1 MSYVTI
7 LWSMVAAA
15 ALLLGGIHLLGWR
28 NDRPSRATLVR
39 VSRPVSRSGCPR
51 RAWHDAGAGSR
62 EWGWWVRWCHVPL
75 FFLIAGTFV
84 FIRLHLNAGRWSL
97 IAVIVALRCV
107 ILVANFAVEPNFNFA
122 RIDSIDHVPFLGE
135 QVTVV
140 GDSVP
145 GAWQWLATA
154 TGLLYVIFLLDA
166 FVAVWRRGTRD
177 DRRSTFLIGGGLAAF
192 VVLAF
197 TNTQLVIWG
206 SCGCRCW

>member
-1 MSYVTI
+1 M
-7 LWSMVAAA
+7 MQAQ
-15 ALLLGGIHLLGWR
+15 GPG
-28 NDRPSRATLVR
+28 
-39 VSRPVSRSGCPR
+39 
-51 RAWHDAGAGSR
+51 
-62 EWGWWVRWCHVPL
+62 GWWVRWYHVPL
-75 FFLIAGTFV
+75 FFFAGTFV

-107 ILVANFAVEPNFNFA
+107 ILLVNFAVDPNFNFA

-135 QVTVV
+135 RVTVV

-154 TGLLYVIFLLDA
+154 TGLLYVVFLLDA

-197 TNTQLVIWG
+197 TNTQLIIWG
-206 SCGCRCW
+206 VVRMPMLVTPAFFIPLLAMGYELSRGGVARREVGA